1 MHVPCTLHLKGL
13 KRFIDI
19 LMKELSNKA
28 EIQCTVV
35 KYTLDQQNLNWTGK
49 SWVTKKEEKRSRQKQ
64 KTNKQTNKKKKKTE
78 EDYRAASK
86 YKIQRSGLQC

>member
-49 SWVTKKEEKRSRQKQ
+49 S
-64 KTNKQTNKKKKKTE
+64 
-78 EDYRAASK
+78 
-86 YKIQRSGLQC
+86 